1 MPGSPL
7 ARTSGGRVAL
17 FMRGIPN
24 TNRLTYTPAKFL
36 HFSLDLVG
44 RMCTGVAT
52 GRRLSTVISMRCV
65 SIFYPLESGVSVK
78 GGSCL
83 SKFHGAQRSGGIIRF
98 AQVEKRNSLQAMS
111 AIDTA

>member
-24 TNRLTYTPAKFL
+24 TNRLTYTPAEFL

-52 GRRLSTVISMRCV
+52 VRRLSTVISMRCV
-65 SIFYPLESGVSVK
+65 SIFIRWNLEFPSKGVHVY
-78 GGSCL
+78 
-83 SKFHGAQRSGGIIRF
+83 
-98 AQVEKRNSLQAMS
+98 RNS
-111 AIDTA
+111 TEPKEVVE